1 MTRQQLVEAVSRSG
15 QWSRKDT
22 EGVVASLLEEMAKSL
37 QAGERIELR
46 GFGSFQVKEKKA
58 RQGRNPKTGTRV
70 EVPAKKIPYF
80 KPSKELKDVVNV
92 PHQSSHS
99 ETSPDRQVR

>member
-58 RQGRNPKTGTRV
+58 RQGRNPKTGAVVEIAARRV
-70 EVPAKKIPYF
+70 VVF
-80 KPSKELKDVVNV
+80 KPSKELIQRAGK
-92 PHQSSHS
+92 PPASA
-99 ETSPDRQVR
+99 E